1 MRLVSHRK
9 GPSVQSQSKILED
22 IAKVASSALGV
33 AAGMRSEVEAR
44 FREQLERLLTQMD
57 LVPREEFDA
66 MKAVAVA
73 AREGQE
79 ALAAQV
85 AALEQ
90 RLAALE
96 AGQGKAAPKAAKP
109 AAKPTA
115 MPTGG
120 HGETPKGD
128 G

>member
-1 MRLVSHRK
+1 M
-9 GPSVQSQSKILED
+9 QSQSKILD
-22 IAKVASSALGV
+22 DMAKVASSAMGV

-44 FREQLERLLTQMD
+44 FREQLERLLAQMD

-66 MKAVAVA
+66 MTAVAVA

-79 ALAAQV
+79 ALAEQV

-90 RLAALE
+90 RLADLE
-96 AGQGKAAPKAAKP
+96 ADRDSARKAPKKSGDAKGKAAQ
-109 AAKPTA
+109 
-115 MPTGG
+115 
-120 HGETPKGD
+120 GD

>member
-1 MRLVSHRK
+1 M
-9 GPSVQSQSKILED
+9 QSQSKILED

-85 AALEQ
+85 AALER

-96 AGQGKAAPKAAKP
+96 AAQGKAAPKAAKP

>member
-1 MRLVSHRK
+1 M
-9 GPSVQSQSKILED
+9 QSQSKILD
-22 IAKVASSALGV
+22 DMAKVASSAMGV

-44 FREQLERLLTQMD
+44 FREQLERLLAQMD

-79 ALAAQV
+79 ALAGQV

-96 AGQGKAAPKAAKP
+96 ASQKTPKKAPSKPSGK
-109 AAKPTA
+109 
-115 MPTGG
+115 TGG
-120 HGETPKGD
+120 PPQGD

>member
-1 MRLVSHRK
+1 M
-9 GPSVQSQSKILED
+9 QSQSKILED
-22 IAKVASSALGV
+22 MAKVASSALGV

-66 MKAVAVA
+66 MAAVAVA

-79 ALAAQV
+79 ALAEQV
-85 AALEQ
+85 AALEE
-90 RLAALE
+90 RLAQLE
-96 AGQGKAAPKAAKP
+96 ASQSRATAKP
-109 AAKPTA
+109 AKKPS
-115 MPTGG
+115 GG
-120 HGETPKGD
+120 HGEPPLGD

>member
-1 MRLVSHRK
+1 M
-9 GPSVQSQSKILED
+9 QSQSKILED

-96 AGQGKAAPKAAKP
+96 AAQGKAAPKAAKP

>member
-1 MRLVSHRK
+1 M
-9 GPSVQSQSKILED
+9 QSQNKILD
-22 IAKVASSALGV
+22 DMAKVASSAMGV

-66 MKAVAVA
+66 VKAVAVK
-73 AREGQE
+73 AREEQE
-79 ALAAQV
+79 ALSAQV

-96 AGQGKAAPKAAKP
+96 SAHKAGKGMKAPRSATPKAATVKP
-109 AAKPTA
+109 QATDLPA
-115 MPTGG
+115 
-120 HGETPKGD
+120 KGD

>member
-1 MRLVSHRK
+1 M
-9 GPSVQSQSKILED
+9 QSQSKILD
-22 IAKVASSALGV
+22 DMAKLASSALGV

-44 FREQLERLLTQMD
+44 FREQMERLLTQMD

-66 MKAVAVA
+66 MAAVAAA

-79 ALAAQV
+79 TLATQV
-85 AALEQ
+85 VALEK

-96 AGQGKAAPKAAKP
+96 AAQSKAAQKAAKV
-109 AAKPTA
+109 AAK
-115 MPTGG
+115 PTGG
-120 HGETPKGD
+120 HGEPPPGD

>member
-1 MRLVSHRK
+1 M
-9 GPSVQSQSKILED
+9 QSQNKILD
-22 IAKVASSALGV
+22 DMAKVASSAMGV

-44 FREQLERLLTQMD
+44 FREQLERVLSQMD

-79 ALAAQV
+79 ALAEQV

-96 AGQGKAAPKAAKP
+96 AAQKAPKKAAPKGAGKAGEPP
-109 AAKPTA
+109 A
-115 MPTGG
+115 
-120 HGETPKGD
+120 GD